1 MALQP
6 PLQARA
12 TLLGLAAPNGHT
24 AQQILPIPESGRM
37 VKCEVCEDCG
47 WVCESRPDSPWEGEH
62 NQGQSSENR
71 EANVWPRLYLGRS
84 NRVREQ

>member
-1 MALQP
+1 
-6 PLQARA
+6 
-12 TLLGLAAPNGHT
+12 
-24 AQQILPIPESGRM
+24 M
-37 VKCEVCEDCG
+37 VKCAVCEDCG